1 MLSTRP
7 RQQQRH
13 SSSSCSSS
21 INSSINSSNNSYSC
35 SSNSNCSS
43 NSSCNS
49 ISSSSS
55 NSTSSNSSNTCW
67 PFPPDQSH
75 RAWVQSAWSMVDP
88 LQPLS
93 SVQLG
98 RFSYLAS
105 YIYILY
111 PFKYSDVHFSIK
123 CNAPETYE
131 PPTAPHSQIQQQQP
145 PPPPPG
151 AYYGE
156 MMHGVQ
162 VSDPIC
168 IGS

>member
-21 INSSINSSNNSYSC
+21 INSSNNSYS
-35 SSNSNCSS
+35 CSS

-55 NSTSSNSSNTCW
+55 NFTSSSNSNTCW
-67 PFPPDQSH
+67 PFPPDQSP

-168 IGS
+168 TGS